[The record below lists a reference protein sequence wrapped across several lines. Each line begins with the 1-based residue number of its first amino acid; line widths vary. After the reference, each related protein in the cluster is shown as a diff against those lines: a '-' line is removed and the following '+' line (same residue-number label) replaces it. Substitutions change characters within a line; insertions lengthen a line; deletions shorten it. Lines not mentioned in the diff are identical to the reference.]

1 MRVDLREASLLVA
14 TLRMMSREKKPMKA
28 VMLRLRNGWPMPLA
42 LQGVFEILQSVVF
55 CIALIMLPLIA
66 VYFSG
71 GFLEDSFNV
80 ILQFAGF
87 IWLMIHGVPIEVLNL
102 GTGEDPSSVSGWL
115 TLIPLGLSLLPFAF
129 CLRAGRRIARAS
141 YTDQLWQGL
150 LGAFAAYGAI
160 GAVVGLLV
168 NNSYARVNLFA
179 AIFIPLIIA
188 TLGLIIGARR
198 EAGSWARL
206 FGVDIA
212 AYIQRLSPHRR
223 WAGSYVWHVV
233 VAGFLG
239 YVAAVGISGL
249 LLTINMGLHWTEVAN
264 VYQELR
270 PGPIGS
276 AALTLVQL
284 ALIPNASF
292 WVLSWVSGGGFTLGS
307 GSTLSSLETT
317 VGPLPSIPMLA
328 SIPSGDASN
337 HWLFMLIPVA
347 AGILAGWYFL
357 RGGENHLEDWFARR
371 IPFNML
377 ALGASTACLS
387 VFAGVVAGVL
397 SLFGSWLAS
406 GSLAIGRL
414 TDLGP
419 NPWLTAGALALQ
431 IGIGTAIGYLIAPLF
446 ETDPVLEG

>member
-1 MRVDLREASLLVA
+1 MA
-14 TLRMMSREKKPMKA
+14 TLKVMSREKKPMKA

-55 CIALIMLPLIA
+55 CLALIMLPLVA

-87 IWLMIHGVPIEVLNL
+87 VWLLIHGVPIEVLNL
-102 GTGEDPSSVSGWL
+102 GPEADPGSVSGWL

-129 CLRAGRRIARAS
+129 SLRAGRRIARAS

-150 LGAFAAYGAI
+150 LGAFMAYGAI
-160 GAVVGLLV
+160 GAAVGSLS
-168 NNSYARVNLFA
+168 NNSYGRVNVFA
-179 AIFIPLIIA
+179 ATFIPLIIA
-188 TLGLIIGARR
+188 AVGLIIGARR

-212 AYIQRLSPHRR
+212 AYIQRISPHRR

-249 LLTINMGLHWTEVAN
+249 LLTVNLALHWTEVAN

-284 ALIPNASF
+284 SLIPNSVF
-292 WVLSWVSGGGFTLGS
+292 WVLSWISGGGFTLGT
-307 GSTLSSLETT
+307 GSTLSTLETT

-328 SIPSGDASN
+328 SLPTGEMA
-337 HWLFMLIPVA
+337 HQWLFLLLPVV
-347 AGILAGWYFL
+347 AGIMAGWYFL

-377 ALGASTACLS
+377 SLGLSTACLS
-387 VFAGVVAGVL
+387 LFTGIVAGAL
-397 SLFGSWLAS
+397 SLIGSWLSS

-414 TDLGP
+414 VDIGP
-419 NPWLTAGALALQ
+419 NMWLTAGALVLQ
-431 IGIGTAIGYLIAPLF
+431 VGVGTAIGYLIAPLF

>member
-1 MRVDLREASLLVA
+1 
-14 TLRMMSREKKPMKA
+14 MSREKKPMKA

-55 CIALIMLPLIA
+55 CLALIMLPLVA

-71 GFLEDSFNV
+71 GFLEDSFNI

-87 IWLMIHGVPIEVLNL
+87 AWLLIHGVPVELLNL
-102 GTGEDPSSVSGWL
+102 GPEADPASVSGWV
-115 TLIPLGLSLLPFAF
+115 TLIPLGLSLLPFLF

-150 LGAFAAYGAI
+150 LGAFIAYGGI
-160 GAVVGLLV
+160 GAAVGSLS
-168 NNSYARVNLFA
+168 NNSYGRVNVLA
-179 AIFIPLIIA
+179 ATFIPLVIA
-188 TLGLIIGARR
+188 ALGLIIGARR

-206 FGVDIA
+206 FGVDMA
-212 AYIQRLSPHRR
+212 AYIQRISPHRR
-223 WAGSYVWHVV
+223 WAGSYVWHVI

-249 LLTINMGLHWTEVAN
+249 LLTINLGLHWTEVAN

-284 ALIPNASF
+284 SLIPNAVF
-292 WVLSWVSGGGFTLGS
+292 WVLSWISGGGFTLGT
-307 GSTLSSLETT
+307 GSTLSTLETT

-328 SIPSGDASN
+328 SLPTGEMS
-337 HWLFMLIPVA
+337 HQWLFLLLPVA
-347 AGILAGWYFL
+347 AGIMAGWYFL

-377 ALGASTACLS
+377 SLGLSTACLS
-387 VFAGVVAGVL
+387 LFTGIVAAAL
-397 SLFGSWLAS
+397 SLIGSWLAS

-414 TDLGP
+414 VDLGP
-419 NPWLTAGALALQ
+419 NPWLTAGALVLQ
-431 IGIGTAIGYLIAPLF
+431 VGVGTAIGYLIAPLF

>member
-1 MRVDLREASLLVA
+1 
-14 TLRMMSREKKPMKA
+14 
-28 VMLRLRNGWPMPLA
+28 
-42 LQGVFEILQSVVF
+42 
-55 CIALIMLPLIA
+55 
-66 VYFSG
+66 
-71 GFLEDSFNV
+71 
-80 ILQFAGF
+80 
-87 IWLMIHGVPIEVLNL
+87 
-102 GTGEDPSSVSGWL
+102 
-115 TLIPLGLSLLPFAF
+115 
-129 CLRAGRRIARAS
+129 
-141 YTDQLWQGL
+141 
-150 LGAFAAYGAI
+150 
-160 GAVVGLLV
+160 
-168 NNSYARVNLFA
+168 
-179 AIFIPLIIA
+179 
-188 TLGLIIGARR
+188 
-198 EAGSWARL
+198 
-206 FGVDIA
+206 
-212 AYIQRLSPHRR
+212 
-223 WAGSYVWHVV
+223 
-233 VAGFLG
+233 
-239 YVAAVGISGL
+239 L

-387 VFAGVVAGVL
+387 VFTGVVAGVL

>member
-1 MRVDLREASLLVA
+1 
-14 TLRMMSREKKPMKA
+14 MKA

-55 CIALIMLPLIA
+55 CLALIMLPLVA

-71 GFLEDSFNV
+71 GFLEDSFNI

-87 IWLMIHGVPIEVLNL
+87 AWLLIHGVPVELLNL
-102 GTGEDPSSVSGWL
+102 GPEADPASVSGWV
-115 TLIPLGLSLLPFAF
+115 TLIPLGLSLLPFLF

-150 LGAFAAYGAI
+150 LGAFIAYGGI
-160 GAVVGLLV
+160 GAAVGSLS
-168 NNSYARVNLFA
+168 NNSYGRVNVLA
-179 AIFIPLIIA
+179 ATFIPLVIA
-188 TLGLIIGARR
+188 ALGLIIGARR

-206 FGVDIA
+206 FGVDMA
-212 AYIQRLSPHRR
+212 AYIQRISPHRR
-223 WAGSYVWHVV
+223 WAGSYVWHVI

-249 LLTINMGLHWTEVAN
+249 LLTINLGLHWTEVAN

-284 ALIPNASF
+284 SLIPNAVF
-292 WVLSWVSGGGFTLGS
+292 WVLSWISGGGFTLGT
-307 GSTLSSLETT
+307 GSTLSTLETT

-328 SIPSGDASN
+328 SLPTGEMS
-337 HWLFMLIPVA
+337 HQWLFLLLPVA
-347 AGILAGWYFL
+347 AGIMAGWYFL

-377 ALGASTACLS
+377 SLGLSTACLS
-387 VFAGVVAGVL
+387 LFTGIVAAAL
-397 SLFGSWLAS
+397 SLIGSWLAS

-414 TDLGP
+414 VDLGP
-419 NPWLTAGALALQ
+419 NPWLTAGALVLQ
-431 IGIGTAIGYLIAPLF
+431 VGVGTAIGYLIAPLF

>member
-1 MRVDLREASLLVA
+1 
-14 TLRMMSREKKPMKA
+14 MSREKKPMKA

-55 CIALIMLPLIA
+55 CLALIMLPLVA

-71 GFLEDSFNV
+71 GFLEDSFNI

-87 IWLMIHGVPIEVLNL
+87 AWLLIHGVPVELLNL
-102 GTGEDPSSVSGWL
+102 GPEADPASVSGWI
-115 TLIPLGLSLLPFAF
+115 TLIPLGLSLLPFLF

-150 LGAFAAYGAI
+150 LGAFIAYGGI
-160 GAVVGLLV
+160 GAAVGSLS
-168 NNSYARVNLFA
+168 NNSYGRVNVLA
-179 AIFIPLIIA
+179 ATFIPLVIA
-188 TLGLIIGARR
+188 ALGLIIGARR

-206 FGVDIA
+206 FGVDMA
-212 AYIQRLSPHRR
+212 AYIQRISPHRR
-223 WAGSYVWHVV
+223 WAGSYVWHVI

-249 LLTINMGLHWTEVAN
+249 LLTINLGLHWTEVAN

-284 ALIPNASF
+284 SLIPNAVF
-292 WVLSWVSGGGFTLGS
+292 WVLSWISGGGFTLGT
-307 GSTLSSLETT
+307 GSTLSTLETT

-328 SIPSGDASN
+328 SLPTGEMS
-337 HWLFMLIPVA
+337 HQWLFLLLPVA
-347 AGILAGWYFL
+347 AGIMAGWYFL

-371 IPFNML
+371 IPFNMVS
-377 ALGASTACLS
+377 LGLSTACLS
-387 VFAGVVAGVL
+387 LFTGIVAAAL
-397 SLFGSWLAS
+397 SLIGSWLAS

-414 TDLGP
+414 VDLGP
-419 NPWLTAGALALQ
+419 NLWLTAGALVLQ
-431 IGIGTAIGYLIAPLF
+431 VGVGTAIGYLIAPLF

>member
-1 MRVDLREASLLVA
+1 MVA
-14 TLRMMSREKKPMKA
+14 TLTVMSREKKPMKA

-55 CIALIMLPLIA
+55 CLALIMLPLVA

-71 GFLEDSFNV
+71 GFLEDSFNI

-87 IWLMIHGVPIEVLNL
+87 AWLLIHGVPVELLNL
-102 GTGEDPSSVSGWL
+102 GPEADPASVSGWV
-115 TLIPLGLSLLPFAF
+115 TLIPLGLSLLPFLF

-150 LGAFAAYGAI
+150 LGAFIAYGGI
-160 GAVVGLLV
+160 GAAVGSLS
-168 NNSYARVNLFA
+168 NNSYGRVNVLA
-179 AIFIPLIIA
+179 ATFIPLVIA
-188 TLGLIIGARR
+188 ALGLIIGARR

-206 FGVDIA
+206 FGVDMA
-212 AYIQRLSPHRR
+212 AYIQRISPHRR
-223 WAGSYVWHVV
+223 WAGSYVWHVI

-249 LLTINMGLHWTEVAN
+249 LLTINLGLHWTEVAN

-284 ALIPNASF
+284 SLIPNAVF
-292 WVLSWVSGGGFTLGS
+292 WVLSWISGGGFTLGT
-307 GSTLSSLETT
+307 GSTLSTLETT

-328 SIPSGDASN
+328 SLPTGEMS
-337 HWLFMLIPVA
+337 HQWLFLLLPVA
-347 AGILAGWYFL
+347 AGIMAGWYFL

-377 ALGASTACLS
+377 SLGLSTACLS
-387 VFAGVVAGVL
+387 LFTGIVAAAL
-397 SLFGSWLAS
+397 SLIGSWLAS

-414 TDLGP
+414 VDLGP
-419 NPWLTAGALALQ
+419 NPWLTAGALVLQ
-431 IGIGTAIGYLIAPLF
+431 VGVGTAIGYLIAPLF

>member
-1 MRVDLREASLLVA
+1 MVA
-14 TLRMMSREKKPMKA
+14 TLTVMSREKKPMKA

-55 CIALIMLPLIA
+55 CLALIMLPLVA

-71 GFLEDSFNV
+71 GFLEDSFNI

-87 IWLMIHGVPIEVLNL
+87 AWLLIHGVPVELLNL
-102 GTGEDPSSVSGWL
+102 GPEADPASVSGWV
-115 TLIPLGLSLLPFAF
+115 TLIPLGLSLLPFLF

-150 LGAFAAYGAI
+150 LGAFIAYGGI
-160 GAVVGLLV
+160 GAAVGSLS
-168 NNSYARVNLFA
+168 NNSYGRVNVLA
-179 AIFIPLIIA
+179 ATFIPLVIA
-188 TLGLIIGARR
+188 ALGLIIGARR

-206 FGVDIA
+206 FGVDMA
-212 AYIQRLSPHRR
+212 AYIQRISPHRR
-223 WAGSYVWHVV
+223 WAGSYVWHVI

-249 LLTINMGLHWTEVAN
+249 LLTINLGLHWTEVAN

-284 ALIPNASF
+284 SLIPNGVF
-292 WVLSWVSGGGFTLGS
+292 WVLSWISGGGFTLGT
-307 GSTLSSLETT
+307 GSTLSTLETT

-328 SIPSGDASN
+328 SLPTGEMS
-337 HWLFMLIPVA
+337 HQWLFLLLPVA
-347 AGILAGWYFL
+347 AGIMAGWYFL

-377 ALGASTACLS
+377 SLGLSTACLS
-387 VFAGVVAGVL
+387 LFTGIVAAAL
-397 SLFGSWLAS
+397 SLIGSWLAS

-414 TDLGP
+414 VDLGP
-419 NPWLTAGALALQ
+419 NPWLTAGALVLQ
-431 IGIGTAIGYLIAPLF
+431 VGVGTAIGYLIAPLF

>member
-1 MRVDLREASLLVA
+1 
-14 TLRMMSREKKPMKA
+14 MSREKKPMKA

-55 CIALIMLPLIA
+55 CLALIMLPLVA

-71 GFLEDSFNV
+71 GFLEDSFNI

-87 IWLMIHGVPIEVLNL
+87 VWLMIHGVPIEVLNL
-102 GTGEDPSSVSGWL
+102 GPEADPGSASGWL
-115 TLIPLGLSLLPFAF
+115 TLIPLGLALLPFLF

-150 LGAFAAYGAI
+150 LGAFIAYGGI
-160 GAVVGLLV
+160 GAAVGALS
-168 NNSYARVNLFA
+168 NNSYGRVNILA
-179 AIFIPLIIA
+179 AAFIPLIIA
-188 TLGLIIGARR
+188 ALGLIIGARR

-206 FGVDIA
+206 FGVDMA
-212 AYIQRLSPHRR
+212 AYIQRISPHRR

-249 LLTINMGLHWTEVAN
+249 LLTINLGLHWTEVAN

-284 ALIPNASF
+284 SLIPNAVF
-292 WVLSWVSGGGFTLGS
+292 WVLSWISGGGFTLGT
-307 GSTLSSLETT
+307 GSTLSTLETT

-328 SIPSGDASN
+328 SLPSGEMS
-337 HWLFMLIPVA
+337 HQWLFLLLPVA
-347 AGILAGWYFL
+347 AGIMAGWYFL

-377 ALGASTACLS
+377 SLGLSTACLS
-387 VFAGVVAGVL
+387 LFTGIVAGVL
-397 SLFGSWLAS
+397 SLIGSWLSS

-414 TDLGP
+414 VDIGP
-419 NPWLTAGALALQ
+419 NLWLTAGALVLQ
-431 IGIGTAIGYLIAPLF
+431 VGVGTAIGYLIAPLF

>member
-1 MRVDLREASLLVA
+1 
-14 TLRMMSREKKPMKA
+14 MSREKKPMKA

-55 CIALIMLPLIA
+55 CLALIMLPLVA

-71 GFLEDSFNV
+71 GFLEDSFNI

-87 IWLMIHGVPIEVLNL
+87 AWLLIHGVPVELLNL
-102 GTGEDPSSVSGWL
+102 GPEADPASVSGWV
-115 TLIPLGLSLLPFAF
+115 TLIPLGLSLLPFLF

-150 LGAFAAYGAI
+150 LGAFIAYGGI
-160 GAVVGLLV
+160 GAAVGSLS
-168 NNSYARVNLFA
+168 NNSYGRVNVLA
-179 AIFIPLIIA
+179 ATFIPLVIA
-188 TLGLIIGARR
+188 ALGLIIGARR

-206 FGVDIA
+206 FGVDMA
-212 AYIQRLSPHRR
+212 AYIQRISPHRR
-223 WAGSYVWHVV
+223 WAGSYVWHVI

-249 LLTINMGLHWTEVAN
+249 LLTINLGLHWTEVAN

-284 ALIPNASF
+284 SLIPNGVF
-292 WVLSWVSGGGFTLGS
+292 WVLSWISGGGFTLGT
-307 GSTLSSLETT
+307 GSTLSTLETT

-328 SIPSGDASN
+328 SLPTGEMS
-337 HWLFMLIPVA
+337 HQWLFLLLPVA
-347 AGILAGWYFL
+347 AGIMAGWYFL

-377 ALGASTACLS
+377 SLGLSTACLS
-387 VFAGVVAGVL
+387 LFTGIVAAAL
-397 SLFGSWLAS
+397 SLIGSWLAS

-414 TDLGP
+414 VDLGP
-419 NPWLTAGALALQ
+419 NPWLTAGALVLQ
-431 IGIGTAIGYLIAPLF
+431 VGVGTAIGYLIAPLF

>member
-1 MRVDLREASLLVA
+1 
-14 TLRMMSREKKPMKA
+14 MKA

-55 CIALIMLPLIA
+55 CLALIMLPLVA

-71 GFLEDSFNV
+71 GFLEDSFNI

-87 IWLMIHGVPIEVLNL
+87 AWLLIHGVPVELLNL
-102 GTGEDPSSVSGWL
+102 GPEADPASVSGWV
-115 TLIPLGLSLLPFAF
+115 TLIPLGLSLLPFLF

-150 LGAFAAYGAI
+150 LGAFIAYGGI
-160 GAVVGLLV
+160 GAAVGSLS
-168 NNSYARVNLFA
+168 NNSYGRVNVLA
-179 AIFIPLIIA
+179 ATFIPLVIA
-188 TLGLIIGARR
+188 ALGLIIGARR

-206 FGVDIA
+206 FGVDMA
-212 AYIQRLSPHRR
+212 AYIQRISPHRR
-223 WAGSYVWHVV
+223 WAGSYVWHVI

-249 LLTINMGLHWTEVAN
+249 LLTINLGLHWTEVAN

-284 ALIPNASF
+284 SLIPNGVF
-292 WVLSWVSGGGFTLGS
+292 WVLSWISGGGFTLGT
-307 GSTLSSLETT
+307 GSTLSTLETT

-328 SIPSGDASN
+328 SLPTGEMS
-337 HWLFMLIPVA
+337 HQWLFLLLPVA
-347 AGILAGWYFL
+347 AGIMAGWYFL

-377 ALGASTACLS
+377 SLGLSTACLS
-387 VFAGVVAGVL
+387 LFTGIVAAAL
-397 SLFGSWLAS
+397 SLIGSWLAS

-414 TDLGP
+414 VDLGP
-419 NPWLTAGALALQ
+419 NPWLTAGALVLQ
-431 IGIGTAIGYLIAPLF
+431 VGVGTAIGYLIAPLF

>member
-1 MRVDLREASLLVA
+1 MVA
-14 TLRMMSREKKPMKA
+14 TLTVMSREKKPMKA

-55 CIALIMLPLIA
+55 CLALIMLPLVA

-71 GFLEDSFNV
+71 GFLEDSFNI

-87 IWLMIHGVPIEVLNL
+87 AWLLIHGVPVELLNL
-102 GTGEDPSSVSGWL
+102 GPEADPASVSGWV
-115 TLIPLGLSLLPFAF
+115 TLIPLGLSLLPFLF

-150 LGAFAAYGAI
+150 LGAFIAYGGI
-160 GAVVGLLV
+160 GAAVGSLS
-168 NNSYARVNLFA
+168 NNSYGRVNVLA
-179 AIFIPLIIA
+179 ATFIPLVIA
-188 TLGLIIGARR
+188 ALGLIIGARR

-206 FGVDIA
+206 FGVDMA
-212 AYIQRLSPHRR
+212 AYIQRISPHRR
-223 WAGSYVWHVV
+223 WAGSYVWHVI

-249 LLTINMGLHWTEVAN
+249 LLTINLGLHWTEVAN

-284 ALIPNASF
+284 SLIPNAVF
-292 WVLSWVSGGGFTLGS
+292 WVLSWISGGGFTLGT
-307 GSTLSSLETT
+307 GSTLSTLETT

-328 SIPSGDASN
+328 SLPTGEMS
-337 HWLFMLIPVA
+337 HQWLFLLLPVA
-347 AGILAGWYFL
+347 AGIMAGWYFL

-377 ALGASTACLS
+377 SLGLSTACLS
-387 VFAGVVAGVL
+387 LFTGIVAAAL
-397 SLFGSWLAS
+397 SLIGSWLAS

-414 TDLGP
+414 VDLGP
-419 NPWLTAGALALQ
+419 NLWLTAGALVLQ
-431 IGIGTAIGYLIAPLF
+431 VGVGTAIGYLIAPLF

>member
-1 MRVDLREASLLVA
+1 
-14 TLRMMSREKKPMKA
+14 MSREKKPMKA

-55 CIALIMLPLIA
+55 CLALIMLPLVA

-71 GFLEDSFNV
+71 GFLEDSFNI

-87 IWLMIHGVPIEVLNL
+87 AWLLIHGVPVELLNL
-102 GTGEDPSSVSGWL
+102 GPEADPASVSGWV
-115 TLIPLGLSLLPFAF
+115 TLIPLGLSLLPFLF

-150 LGAFAAYGAI
+150 LGAFIAYGGI
-160 GAVVGLLV
+160 GAAVGSLS
-168 NNSYARVNLFA
+168 NNSYGRVNVLA
-179 AIFIPLIIA
+179 ATFIPLVIA
-188 TLGLIIGARR
+188 ALGLIIGARR

-206 FGVDIA
+206 FGVDMA
-212 AYIQRLSPHRR
+212 AYIQRISPHRR
-223 WAGSYVWHVV
+223 WAGSYVWHVI

-249 LLTINMGLHWTEVAN
+249 LLTINLGLHWTEVAN

-284 ALIPNASF
+284 SLIPNAVF
-292 WVLSWVSGGGFTLGS
+292 WVLSWISGGGFTLGT
-307 GSTLSSLETT
+307 GSTLSTLETT

-328 SIPSGDASN
+328 SLPTGEMS
-337 HWLFMLIPVA
+337 HQWLFLLLPVA
-347 AGILAGWYFL
+347 AGIMAGWYFL

-377 ALGASTACLS
+377 SLGLSTACLS
-387 VFAGVVAGVL
+387 LFTGIVAAAL
-397 SLFGSWLAS
+397 SLIGSWLAS

-414 TDLGP
+414 VDLGP
-419 NPWLTAGALALQ
+419 NLWLTAGALVLQ
-431 IGIGTAIGYLIAPLF
+431 VGVGTAIGYLIAPLF

>member
-1 MRVDLREASLLVA
+1 
-14 TLRMMSREKKPMKA
+14 MKA

-55 CIALIMLPLIA
+55 CLALIMLPLVA

-71 GFLEDSFNV
+71 GFLEDSFNI

-87 IWLMIHGVPIEVLNL
+87 AWLLIHGVPVELLNL
-102 GTGEDPSSVSGWL
+102 GPEADPASVSGWV
-115 TLIPLGLSLLPFAF
+115 TLIPLGLSLLPFLF

-150 LGAFAAYGAI
+150 LGAFIAYGGI
-160 GAVVGLLV
+160 GAAVGSLS
-168 NNSYARVNLFA
+168 NNSYGRVNVLA
-179 AIFIPLIIA
+179 ATFIPLVIA
-188 TLGLIIGARR
+188 ALGLIIGARR

-206 FGVDIA
+206 FGVDMA
-212 AYIQRLSPHRR
+212 AYIQRISPHRR
-223 WAGSYVWHVV
+223 WAGSYVWHVI

-249 LLTINMGLHWTEVAN
+249 LLTINLGLHWTEVAN

-284 ALIPNASF
+284 SLIPNAVF
-292 WVLSWVSGGGFTLGS
+292 WVLSWISGGGFTLGT
-307 GSTLSSLETT
+307 GSTLSTLETT

-328 SIPSGDASN
+328 SLPTGEMS
-337 HWLFMLIPVA
+337 HQWLFLLLPVA
-347 AGILAGWYFL
+347 AGIMAGWYFL

-377 ALGASTACLS
+377 SLGLSTACLS
-387 VFAGVVAGVL
+387 LFTGIVAAAL
-397 SLFGSWLAS
+397 SLIGSWLAS

-414 TDLGP
+414 VDLGP
-419 NPWLTAGALALQ
+419 NLWLTAGALVLQ
-431 IGIGTAIGYLIAPLF
+431 VGVGTAIGYLIAPLF

>member
-1 MRVDLREASLLVA
+1 
-14 TLRMMSREKKPMKA
+14 MKA

-55 CIALIMLPLIA
+55 CLALIMLPLVA

-71 GFLEDSFNV
+71 GFLEDSFNI

-87 IWLMIHGVPIEVLNL
+87 AWLLIHGVPVELLNL
-102 GTGEDPSSVSGWL
+102 GPEADPASVSGWV
-115 TLIPLGLSLLPFAF
+115 TLIPLGLSLLPFLF

-150 LGAFAAYGAI
+150 LGAFIAYGGI
-160 GAVVGLLV
+160 GAAVGSLS
-168 NNSYARVNLFA
+168 NNSYGRVNVLA
-179 AIFIPLIIA
+179 ATFIPLVIA
-188 TLGLIIGARR
+188 ALGLIIGARR

-206 FGVDIA
+206 FGVDMA
-212 AYIQRLSPHRR
+212 AYIQRISPHRR
-223 WAGSYVWHVV
+223 WAGSYVWHVI

-249 LLTINMGLHWTEVAN
+249 LLTINLGLHWTEVAN

-284 ALIPNASF
+284 SLIPNAVF
-292 WVLSWVSGGGFTLGS
+292 WVLSWISGGGFTLGT
-307 GSTLSSLETT
+307 GSTLSTLETT

-328 SIPSGDASN
+328 SLPTGEMS
-337 HWLFMLIPVA
+337 HQWLFLLLPVA
-347 AGILAGWYFL
+347 AGIMAGWYFL

-377 ALGASTACLS
+377 SLGLSTACLALFTGI
-387 VFAGVVAGVL
+387 VTAAL
-397 SLFGSWLAS
+397 SLIGSWLAS

-414 TDLGP
+414 VDLGP
-419 NPWLTAGALALQ
+419 NPWLTAGALVLQ
-431 IGIGTAIGYLIAPLF
+431 VGVGTAIGYLIAPLF

>member
-1 MRVDLREASLLVA
+1 
-14 TLRMMSREKKPMKA
+14 MKA

-55 CIALIMLPLIA
+55 CLALIMLPLVA

-71 GFLEDSFNV
+71 GFLEDSFNI

-87 IWLMIHGVPIEVLNL
+87 AWLLIHGVPVELLNL
-102 GTGEDPSSVSGWL
+102 GPEADPASVSGWV
-115 TLIPLGLSLLPFAF
+115 TLIPLGLSLLPFLF

-150 LGAFAAYGAI
+150 LGAFIAYGGI
-160 GAVVGLLV
+160 GAAVGSLS
-168 NNSYARVNLFA
+168 NNSYGRVNVLA
-179 AIFIPLIIA
+179 ATLIPLVIA
-188 TLGLIIGARR
+188 ALGLIIGARR

-206 FGVDIA
+206 FGVDMA
-212 AYIQRLSPHRR
+212 AYIQRISPHRR
-223 WAGSYVWHVV
+223 WAGSYVWHVI

-249 LLTINMGLHWTEVAN
+249 LLTINLGLHWTEVAN
-264 VYQELR
+264 VYQEPR

-284 ALIPNASF
+284 SLIPNAVF
-292 WVLSWVSGGGFTLGS
+292 WVLSWISGGGFTLGT
-307 GSTLSSLETT
+307 GSTLSTLETT

-328 SIPSGDASN
+328 SLPTGEMS
-337 HWLFMLIPVA
+337 HQWLFLLLPVA
-347 AGILAGWYFL
+347 AGIMAGWYFL

-377 ALGASTACLS
+377 SLGLSTACLS
-387 VFAGVVAGVL
+387 LFTGIVAGCPEPDWLVAGL
-397 SLFGSWLAS
+397 RLAGYWPAGRPWPQPLAHRRRPGLAS
-406 GSLAIGRL
+406 WRGHCHRLPDCSAI
-414 TDLGP
+414 
-419 NPWLTAGALALQ
+419 
-431 IGIGTAIGYLIAPLF
+431 
-446 ETDPVLEG
+446 

>member
-1 MRVDLREASLLVA
+1 
-14 TLRMMSREKKPMKA
+14 
-28 VMLRLRNGWPMPLA
+28 
-42 LQGVFEILQSVVF
+42 
-55 CIALIMLPLIA
+55 
-66 VYFSG
+66 
-71 GFLEDSFNV
+71 
-80 ILQFAGF
+80 
-87 IWLMIHGVPIEVLNL
+87 MIHGVPIEVLNL

-387 VFAGVVAGVL
+387 VFTGVVAGVL